1 VRPDLRVR
9 RLDQR
14 EKFPEA
20 SRQEVAELE
29 RPAALVHRAA
39 AVLERP
45 AVPAP
50 DSLARW
56 QVAAHS
62 AAAAAVVARAVV
74 EQTQSARSD

>member
-1 VRPDLRVR
+1 
-9 RLDQR
+9 LDQR

-29 RPAALVHRAA
+29 RPVVPVHPV

-50 DSLARW
+50 DSLAQW

-62 AAAAAVVARAVV
+62 AAAVAVVARAVV